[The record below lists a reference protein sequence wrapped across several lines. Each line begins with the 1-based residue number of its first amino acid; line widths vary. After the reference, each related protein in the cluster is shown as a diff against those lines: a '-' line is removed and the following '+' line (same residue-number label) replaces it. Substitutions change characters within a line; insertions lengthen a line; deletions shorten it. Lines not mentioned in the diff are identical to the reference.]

1 PPRGRPT
8 PPVPCKFSYGRPPDC
23 PLGTASRCA
32 AGLRLW
38 QAIAA
43 GCGARQASCCHRPPP
58 LGDCPLQPRTVGE
71 QERGGEGGGEEEEEE
86 EEEKE
91 EEEARA
97 ACREAAGAR
106 PAPAP
111 PPAEA
116 QREVRG
122 GGAARAEFGW
132 ARGAGDLFC
141 QGWRR
146 AEGSRGRGKASQKGG
161 LPLRRREGGSAVDG
175 RGALS

>member
-1 PPRGRPT
+1 TARAPDSPCAVQVFLWASTGLPPRDRIAVCRRPAPLAGHSGRLRGKAGILLPPT
-8 PPVPCKFSYGRPPDC
+8 APIGRLSPA
-23 PLGTASRCA
+23 ASDSR
-32 AGLRLW
+32 R
-38 QAIAA
+38 
-43 GCGARQASCCHRPPP
+43 
-58 LGDCPLQPRTVGE
+58 E
-71 QERGGEGGGEEEEEE
+71 EEEEEEE

>member
-71 QERGGEGGGEEEEEE
+71 EEEEEE